1 MAIDNRHDIRVLNG
15 LYAATLDNADAYRE
29 VADATADPGHKGLYE
44 TREAE
49 RRTLADDL
57 AGSITTLGGEAS
69 QGSGLMAKAQKVV
82 KDVKHALG
90 RDEAA
95 TLNEVESGESAL
107 LDRFDRALEDTD
119 ISATTRETLRRARVH
134 VQRGH
139 DEIGALK
146 SSVQGQK
153 DADSPLYP
161 Q

>member
-44 TREAE
+44 ARETE
-49 RRTLADDL
+49 RRGLADEL
-57 AGSITTLGGEAS
+57 GTSIVALGGEPS
-69 QGSGLMAKAQKVV
+69 HGGGLMAKAQKVV
-82 KDVKHALG
+82 KDVKHAMG

-95 TLNEVESGESAL
+95 TLNEVESGETAL
-107 LDRFDRALEDTD
+107 LARFDRALEDAD
-119 ISATTRETLRRARVH
+119 MSATTRETIRRARVH

-153 DADSPLYP
+153 DADSHLYP